1 MGIKNISVT
10 KCKNVLSFLVLLVMF
25 FGGEK
30 SFSQISQKHRKS
42 SPQIMFSTG
51 AVIHNSAVV
60 NQLSEIDY
68 KFNYDFHISASYLKL
83 WKFRPE
89 LVLGHYSKRY
99 HRNIIISNQFD
110 ESDFDFSNQSFPMF
124 YFGLGLS
131 LNKNITISKKLELNF
146 STRICLSGTRHDV
159 PDISQITNVPV
170 EKNIILYNYL
180 FLGSADLYYNFSEK
194 IQLGFN
200 LVYYKECFK
209 SYYNKVFFPVR
220 FNVYGKYPTTN
231 FLAMPEFPNFSIS
244 PQLSVKY
251 FFKSKL

>member
-110 ESDFDFSNQSFPMF
+110 ESDFDFSNQSFPVF
-124 YFGLGLS
+124 YTGIGLS
-131 LNKNITISKKLELNF
+131 LYKDIPLYKNISFNLATDF
-146 STRICLSGTRHDV
+146 YLSATRHSV
-159 PDISQITNVPV
+159 PDIAQITTIPTT
-170 EKNIILYNYL
+170 KHILLYNYL
-180 FLGSADLYYNFSEK
+180 ISGRVELNYNYSESL
-194 IQLGFN
+194 QFGVHCVFQ
-200 LVYYKECFK
+200 KECFHNLYK
-209 SYYNKVFFPVR
+209 KIFFPYKY
-220 FNVYGKYPTTN
+220 NIYGIYAPTN
-231 FLAMPEFPNFSIS
+231 FLAMPEFPNFSLS